1 MKNQVHVST
10 HPKGWKGKTVGVTKP
25 FIVASTKAEVI
36 PKAIEVAKNKYAE
49 LILHKKDGKIQKTP
63 NSYGN
68 DPKKS
73 KG

>member
-10 HPKGWKGKTVGVTKP
+10 HPKGWKAQTAGKSKP
-25 FIVASTKAEVI
+25 FSVEPTKAKI
-36 PKAIEVAKNKYAE
+36 LPKATEVAKNKGAE
-49 LILHKKDGKIQKTP
+49 LIPHKKDGTIQKTP

-68 DPKKS
+68 DPRKS

>member
-1 MKNQVHVST
+1 MKNQVHIST
-10 HPKGWKGKTVGVTKP
+10 HPKGWKAQTTGKTKP
-25 FIVASTKAEVI
+25 FIVKTTKAEVM
-36 PKAIEVAKNKYAE
+36 PKAIVVAKKIGAE
-49 LILHKKDGKIQKTP
+49 LIPHKKDGTIQKTP